1 MELQDPI
8 GRSAWGL
15 IRHDEQVSNST
26 SGGELR
32 FSVDARH
39 IQQLGRELVENQVTA
54 VTELVKNAYDAD
66 ASLVVVA
73 GYGTHDSDGALVVVD
88 NGVGMALDDVAN
100 GWMRLSSDGKE
111 RSPRSE
117 IYGRVRAGRKGIGRF
132 STQTLAANLT
142 MRTTCAGDARQLA
155 VDFHWDRDYRPGV
168 DLSTITNP
176 YRWLPADPQAHGT
189 ALTMLGLHEPW
200 TVREWNRVRDA
211 VRLLQPPF
219 PPRQGQAKSGRTSS
233 VDPGFQVVVRPPV
246 DRGELP
252 DNTFRLL
259 QLQTSEDDA
268 FGAGAAGRDLDD
280 FLSAATAIV
289 TGAVDRAGVAHWR
302 VDSDVLDLHDNTT
315 AEQRFRRCGPLDF
328 EVSYFIYRGDAL
340 GDVKVRIAQRM
351 GNEYGGVRVYRDG
364 LRVMPYGER
373 EDDWLGLDQ
382 LAASRT
388 VLPPI
393 GNVNVFGAVLIS
405 RDRNPGLIDT
415 ASREGIVSG
424 DALDDLRR
432 VVRDALVWAALRVAA
447 KRERKQSTTSTKR
460 RPASRVE
467 VVDRMIREVA
477 TTEVAL
483 DHNDVRDHLN
493 EVVTELRDEAIAAD
507 RAEAER
513 EADLVGELDLL
524 RVLASLGTASSVFSH
539 EVSGALHR
547 SRAAADDVR
556 RSIEP
561 GSGSVAERRKFQRDA
576 LARLTDTLSQLREL
590 SDYIAG
596 YTSALRRRD
605 RREQPVYRLVTDFLT
620 AFGGLLSQRS
630 ITAEAT
636 INPRSLRTI
645 PMARSE
651 FEALLFNLLSNA
663 VKALDRDGVAERRIR
678 INVAPTADETG
689 VILDFQDSGTGIDPS
704 LSVRIFEPFVTSSTG
719 TSPELG
725 TGTGLGLAVVRD
737 LVESYG
743 GTASVGSADVDM
755 STNIQ
760 IVLPR
765 AKSQLAKLVDGT
777 ADEQHSPR

>member
-1 MELQDPI
+1 M
-8 GRSAWGL
+8 
-15 IRHDEQVSNST
+15 

-32 FSVDARH
+32 FAVDARH

-66 ASLVVVA
+66 ASVVVVA
-73 GYGTHDSDGALVVVD
+73 GYGTHDGEGVLVVVD
-88 NGVGMALDDVAN
+88 NGTGMSLDDVAN

-142 MRTTCAGDARQLA
+142 MRTTRSGDTRQLA
-155 VDFHWDRDYRPGV
+155 IDFHWDRDYRPGV

-176 YRWLPADPQAHGT
+176 YRWLPADPQANGT
-189 ALTMLGLHEPW
+189 ALVMEGLHEPW

-219 PPRQGQAKSGRTSS
+219 PPRQAPAASERATL
-233 VDPGFQVVVRPPV
+233 VDPGFQVVVRPPA
-246 DRGELP
+246 DRGDLP
-252 DNTFRLL
+252 DNPFSLL
-259 QLQTSEDDA
+259 SLSQANDDDA
-268 FGAGAAGRDLDD
+268 YGAGAAGRDLDD
-280 FLSAATAIV
+280 FLSAATAILSG
-289 TGAVDRAGVAHWR
+289 TVDSAGIAHWR
-302 VDSDVLDLHDNTT
+302 VDSEVLDLHDNTT
-315 AEQRFRRCGPLDF
+315 AEQRFQRCGPLDF
-328 EVSYFIYRGDAL
+328 RVSYFIYRGDAL

-405 RDRNPGLIDT
+405 RDANPNLIDT
-415 ASREGIVSG
+415 ASREGIVAG
-424 DALDDLRR
+424 DALGDLRS

-447 KRERKQSTTSTKR
+447 KRERKPNTTSTKR
-460 RPASRVE
+460 RPATRVE
-467 VVDRMIREVA
+467 VVDRVIREVA
-477 TTEVAL
+477 TTETSLV
-483 DHNDVRDHLN
+483 DSDVRDHLY
-493 EVVTELRDEAIAAD
+493 EVATELRDEAIAAD
-507 RAEAER
+507 RADAER
-513 EADLVGELDLL
+513 EADLVGELELL

-561 GSGSVAERRKFQRDA
+561 GPGSVAERGKFQRAA
-576 LARLTDTLSQLREL
+576 LDRLTGTLSQLREL

-605 RREQPVYRLVTDFLT
+605 RREQPVHRLVTEFLA
-620 AFGGLLSQRS
+620 AFEGLLSQRS
-630 ITAEAT
+630 IAAEAT
-636 INPRSLRTI
+636 VNPRSLRTI

-663 VKALDRDGVAERRIR
+663 VKALDRDGITERRIR
-678 INVAPTADETG
+678 ISASPTADESG
-689 VILDFQDSGTGIDPS
+689 VILSFQDSGTGIAPS
-704 LSVRIFEPFVTSSTG
+704 LSEHIFEPFVTSSTG

-725 TGTGLGLAVVRD
+725 TGTGLGLAVVHD

-743 GTASVGSADVDM
+743 GEASVGSTDADM

-765 AKSQLAKLVDGT
+765 AKSQFGQDR
-777 ADEQHSPR
+777 PREHG